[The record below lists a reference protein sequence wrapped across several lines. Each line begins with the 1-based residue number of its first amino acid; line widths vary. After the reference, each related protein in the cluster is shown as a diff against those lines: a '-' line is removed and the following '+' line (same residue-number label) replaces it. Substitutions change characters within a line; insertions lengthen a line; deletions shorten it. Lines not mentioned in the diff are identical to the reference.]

1 MKRPLVAV
9 VSCYTI
15 GLLLGGAFQPPLTA
29 LLIVAFVVLVLAL
42 ALEKFR
48 PFLIWPLLA
57 LAGWINLASR
67 IAIVSPDDLRTL
79 IGNDAAIV
87 TVQGT
92 LTETPHLKIAG
103 RDEQE
108 TEHSLAKVRVAEIRR
123 DEIWQPAF
131 GTIIVSTPN
140 PLPETFFAGQPVEIS
155 GVIARPPPPLADG
168 LFDYR
173 YYLETR
179 GIFYELKTDS
189 TNDWKLLEPH
199 FSKPPLTDRFLNW
212 SKHTLAFGLPVEDK
226 PLHLLWAM
234 TLGCRF
240 RITSKP
246 SCERRAAEATGA
258 KENSGHLHA
267 HFRRGD
273 NYCTTGQVDFANN
286 GRAKIQL
293 RRLVKLTE
301 TRCACGIGNFFTSTV
316 TLSGLNSD
324 KIISQISAASFSISF
339 QLFPSPNFKSR
350 WETVK

>member
-1 MKRPLVAV
+1 LAAGENNGKITMKRPLVAV
-9 VSCYTI
+9 VSCYVI
-15 GLLLGGAFQPPLTA
+15 GLLLGEISQPPLVA
-29 LLIVAFVVLVLAL
+29 LFSFSLG
-42 ALEKFR
+42 
-48 PFLIWPLLA
+48 LLA
-57 LAGWINLASR
+57 LIGWTNL
-67 IAIVSPDDLRTL
+67 IYHTAIISPNDLRTSL
-79 IGNDAAIV
+79 DNDAALA
-87 TVQGT
+87 TFRGT
-92 LTETPHLKIAG
+92 LTETPHLKIIE
-103 RDEQE
+103 RDDQQ
-108 TEHSLAKVRVAEIRR
+108 TGHILAQVQITALHLNGNWR
-123 DEIWQPAF
+123 PAIGKIVVTTP
-131 GTIIVSTPN
+131 GTLAPD
-140 PLPETFFAGQPVEIS
+140 FFAGQPVEIS

-240 RITSKP
+240 RISSKP